1 LTDGKIGIQINDI
14 VKLNEQMDT
23 ETSDINVEHE
33 NDYQS
38 GSHEYQI
45 SNEDMKQSFI
55 PFTLTGSRIVD
66 LNYFLN
72 GLKIIEEHGKK
83 SGCNIN
89 NLNIMNRL
97 IKIMKSQSTAI
108 HLLSNQ
114 S

>member
-45 SNEDMKQSFI
+45 
-55 PFTLTGSRIVD
+55 LTGSTIVD

-89 NLNIMNRL
+89 YLNIMNRL

-108 HLLSNQ
+108 RLLSNQ